1 MLALRLANRRRS
13 SRLSGSSRI
22 GLRRIGFTG
31 WVIPSAAQR
40 LEERGRIHQPRCL
53 RLNPANDRLV
63 IGLLREQQCQDVD

>member
-13 SRLSGSSRI
+13 SRLSG
-22 GLRRIGFTG
+22 LRRIGFTG
-31 WVIPSAAQR
+31 RVIPSAAQR
-40 LEERGRIHQPRCL
+40 LEERGRIHQARCL